1 MPKVVFHVHKTC
13 ILVRK
18 YTSDFINETQVN
30 VQGETAD
37 KSTIRGWIFSW
48 NLTDEGK

>member
-1 MPKVVFHVHKTC
+1 MPKVVFQVQKTC
-13 ILVRK
+13 ILDRK
-18 YTSDFINETQVN
+18 YASGFIKETQVN

-37 KSTIRGWIFSW
+37 KSTIRGWIFSQ